1 LFGVELRGQVPRW
14 RIDVSFAGWIEAGDV
29 RHAGQYRFGERSG

>member
-1 LFGVELRGQVPRW
+1 
-14 RIDVSFAGWIEAGDV
+14 VSFAGWIEAGDV

>member
-1 LFGVELRGQVPRW
+1 
-14 RIDVSFAGWIEAGDV
+14 VSFAGWVQAGDV